1 MRKFYLFLC
10 VLLFTGLSSFA
21 QELAVKGV
29 VEDNTGLGLPGVNV
43 LNLSTK
49 MGVITNID
57 GAYEIKAKRGD
68 ELHFSYIGM
77 KTVVLKVTGVRLNV
91 KMQEDSQVLNEVVAI
106 GYGTSTKKD
115 LTGAVASVK
124 LENSPVTSLPNSNVL
139 ESLKGSLPGIN
150 IGMAISAGG
159 TPSFSIRG
167 QNSISAGSSP
177 LLVVDGIIGGD
188 FSQLNPLDIAS
199 IDILKDASSAA
210 VYGSRAANG
219 VIIVTTKRGKSEK
232 PQFNLNVNYGVNSWT
247 RKPEM
252 MNGDQYVQYRKD
264 YYIAEGYTGQD
275 LEPEFFLK
283 PKEWSAYQAGS
294 QYNWLDEVSQTG
306 STQSYQFSVSG
317 ANDKFNYYASA
328 NHYSQEGIMVGDDFQ
343 RTSIL
348 TKLEAKM
355 TKYIKAGI
363 NLSGNIRDYSGVG
376 PDMYLATYV
385 GPWGYKNST
394 EAGYENWI
402 ERYPGGNTTWANP
415 LWNAY
420 GVDDMDIRYAAS
432 LKAFTEI
439 KLPWIEGLSWRVNAA
454 YNLSQTKQ
462 AQFNHEEHYVNTL
475 KLTEMQD
482 PSAFLKNANGYS
494 RSYNGHSWL
503 INQVLNYNRT
513 FGEHKVDLTFM
524 SERQRNHTDGVSASG
539 SDFEQAGTTVLGYN
553 ALELGNQE
561 KRGVDTYKTQSSQ
574 LAYMGRANYVYKNRY
589 HVSGSYRRDG
599 FSAFSEGYKFGD
611 FFSAALA
618 WTLTEESFM
627 KNDILNYLKVRLSYG
642 ENGNPSIDS
651 YSTFPTVGSSS
662 YIFGTETVKAMYQN
676 KLANKQLG
684 WERTQAMNIGL
695 DFGLFNDRLTGNI
708 EYYNSTTK
716 DLLVTR
722 RLPVTTGY
730 GSILDNM
737 GKISNWG
744 VELSLHSK
752 NIVTKD
758 FSWETGFSFWMN
770 RNKIKSLYGIDAD
783 GDGHEDDDLSNGW
796 FIGKPLGA
804 IYSYTVDGIVQED
817 DTEYC
822 TQFNAKPGDV
832 KFVDISGPDGVPD
845 GKIDATYDRSIIGY
859 TSPNFKMNMSNT
871 LTYKNF
877 QLYFTLDY
885 INGGG
890 NRYLSENKKGFDP
903 NALPN
908 ANWINEEYW
917 TPENKSNVS
926 PRANYNN
933 SRGWGFYQSREFL
946 RLQDITLNYT
956 LDKKVLD
963 KIKVLTSAKVFVSG
977 KNLLTITDWRG
988 MDPEAGQ
995 RIGEGSP
1002 SFKVISIGAN
1012 VSF

>member
-10 VLLFTGLSSFA
+10 TLLLTGLSLYA
-21 QELAVKGV
+21 QQITVKGIV
-29 VEDNTGLGLPGVNV
+29 KDSEELGILGVNV
-43 LNLSTK
+43 LNMSTK
-49 MGVITNID
+49 SGVITDVD
-57 GAYEIKAKRGD
+57 GAYEIKAQKGD
-68 ELHFSYIGM
+68 NLQFSYIGM
-77 KTVVLKVTGVRLNV
+77 KSVTLKVTGPKLNV
-91 KMQEDSQVLNEVVAI
+91 KMEEDSQVLNEVVAI

-115 LTGAVASVK
+115 LTGSVASLK
-124 LENSPVTSLPNSNVL
+124 LENSPIATLPNSNVL
-139 ESLKGSLPGIN
+139 ESLKGSLPGVN
-150 IGMAISAGG
+150 IGLATSAGG

-188 FSQLNPLDIAS
+188 FSQINPMDIAS
-199 IDILKDASSAA
+199 IDVLKDASSAA

-232 PQFNLNVNYGVNSWT
+232 PQFNLNLNYGINSWT
-247 RKPEM
+247 RKPNM
-252 MNGDQYVQYRKD
+252 MNADQYLKYRKE
-264 YYIAEGYTGQD
+264 YYAAEGYTGKD

-283 PKEWSAYQAGS
+283 PKEWDAYQAGS
-294 QYNWLDEVSQTG
+294 SYNWLDEVSQVGT
-306 STQSYQFSVSG
+306 TENYQFSVSG
-317 ANDKFNYYASA
+317 ANDNFNYYVSA
-328 NHYSQEGIMVGDDFQ
+328 NHYSQEGIMLGDNFK
-343 RTSIL
+343 RNSIL
-348 TKLEAKM
+348 AKLEAQLS
-355 TKYIKAGI
+355 KYIKAGI
-363 NLSGNIRDYSGVG
+363 NVSGNIRDYSGVG

-385 GPWGYKNST
+385 GPLGFMNST
-394 EAGYENWI
+394 EAGYENWL

-415 LWNAY
+415 LWNSY
-420 GVDDMDIRYAAS
+420 GVDDSDIRYGAS
-432 LKAFTEI
+432 LKAFAEI
-439 KLPWIEGLSWRVNAA
+439 KLPWIEGLSWHVNAA

-462 AQFNHEEHYVNTL
+462 AQFNHETHYVNTL
-475 KLTEMQD
+475 KLSEMQN

-494 RSYNGHSWL
+494 RSDNASSWL
-503 INQVLNYNRT
+503 INHILNYNRT
-513 FGEHKVDLTFM
+513 FGDHKVDFTFM
-524 SERQRNHTDGVSASG
+524 SERQRHYTDGVKATG

-553 ALELGNQE
+553 SLELGNQE
-561 KRGVDTYKTQSSQ
+561 KRKIDTYKTQSSE
-574 LAYMGRANYVYKNRY
+574 LAYMTRLNYVYKNRY

-611 FFSAALA
+611 FFSTALA
-618 WTLTEESFM
+618 WTLTEEEFM
-627 KNDILNYLKVRLSYG
+627 KNKVLNYLKVRLSYG

-651 YSTFPTVGSSS
+651 YSTFPTVGIGS
-662 YIFGTETVKAMYQN
+662 YIFDKTVVNTLYQN
-676 KLANKQLG
+676 KLANKNLG
-684 WERTQAMNIGL
+684 WERTQAVNLGF
-695 DFGLFNDRLTGNI
+695 DFGLFKDRISGNV
-708 EYYNSTTK
+708 EYYQSTTK

-722 RLPVTTGY
+722 RLPATTGY
-730 GSILDNM
+730 TSILDNM

-744 VELSLHSK
+744 LEISLKSK

-758 FSWETGFSFWMN
+758 FSWETGLSFWMN
-770 RNKIKSLYGIDAD
+770 RNKVKSLYGIDAD
-783 GDGHEDDDLSNGW
+783 GDGREDDDLSNGW
-796 FIGKPLGA
+796 FIGKPLGS
-804 IYSYTVDGIVQED
+804 IYSYTVDGIVQTE

-822 TQFNAKPGDV
+822 AQYNAKPGDV

-859 TSPNFKMNMSNT
+859 STPNFKMNMSQT
-871 LTYKNF
+871 LTYKNL

-890 NRYLSENKKGFDP
+890 NRYLSNNEKGFNP

-908 ANWINEEYW
+908 ANWINESFW
-917 TPENKSNVS
+917 TPDNPSNVS

-946 RLQDITLNYT
+946 RLQDITLSYSLDQKM
-956 LDKKVLD
+956 LDKLKVL
-963 KIKVLTSAKVFVSG
+963 KSAKVFISG

-988 MDPEAGQ
+988 LDPESGQ